1 MTPVDS
7 DIHAVV
13 LLSAI
18 YGAVR
23 GFLREAISLASWVI
37 ALWLAWHYAE
47 LLTPYFSAI
56 ESVAVRAWTARGII
70 LIGALVVGTFV
81 GILASR
87 VVRLSLFSGL
97 DRFLGFLF
105 GAVRG
110 VVILGLVVILADQL
124 RIDTEQWWR
133 KSQLIPYAE
142 MVASGIRSLVGEGA

>member
-1 MTPVDS
+1 MTPVDYV
-7 DIHAVV
+7 ILAVV

-97 DRFLGFLF
+97 DRVLGFLF

-142 MVASGIRSLVGEGA
+142 MVASGIRSLVGERA

>member
-1 MTPVDS
+1 MTPVDYV
-7 DIHAVV
+7 ILAVV

-56 ESVAVRAWTARGII
+56 GSAAVRAWTARGII

-142 MVASGIRSLVGEGA
+142 MVASGIRSLVGERA